1 MQNKLYSLT
10 GRRKTWWHLYIR
22 GHEGRNL
29 GIIENDGEV
38 WTVQRRF
45 SLKELKDLGFGR
57 KSLDSVMIY
66 EADEVIDKMLEKKV
80 NEMDITFNIAVINV
94 LFEIVGSKRFDPNST
109 GQKFQ
114 KEIVVSSILH
124 KFFLKILISA
134 LGSGLTKNKGTL
146 LS

>member
-1 MQNKLYSLT
+1 
-10 GRRKTWWHLYIR
+10 
-22 GHEGRNL
+22 
-29 GIIENDGEV
+29 
-38 WTVQRRF
+38 
-45 SLKELKDLGFGR
+45 
-57 KSLDSVMIY
+57 MIY

-124 KFFLKILISA
+124 KKTKRNPNFCLSKWLDKKMQFSILNCPY
-134 LGSGLTKNKGTL
+134 LV
-146 LS
+146 